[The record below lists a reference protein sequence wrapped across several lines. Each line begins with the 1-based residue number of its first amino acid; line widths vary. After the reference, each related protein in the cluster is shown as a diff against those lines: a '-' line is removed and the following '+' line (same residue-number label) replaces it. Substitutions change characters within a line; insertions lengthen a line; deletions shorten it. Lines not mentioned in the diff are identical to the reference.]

1 MTFSLLYVSP
11 VFTVNAQQFSKVTPE
26 EIAEKALADF
36 KVSDS
41 EVDYSI
47 VALESEQPKIGAYN
61 VVEEEKEYAVRV
73 DTVEGNQVKSDL
85 YIPYTETEDGNLK
98 NTFALAAG
106 KESHLNKSNLFKDS
120 NCTIKIV
127 LYSTR
132 FTLTNQTTDTRY
144 YWKTCNAQAIWTGS
158 GTVTKMNV
166 RVHVVGDLYHYD
178 NSTGK
183 LGNRIETGYSWYLES
198 RNITNS
204 YKNTYY
210 SSSTLLGSNS
220 GRAIDLQPSPL
231 YEISGVCFFSYK
243 NSKGNIVSN
252 KIPVAFNKLS

>member
-1 MTFSLLYVSP
+1 
-11 VFTVNAQQFSKVTPE
+11 
-26 EIAEKALADF
+26 
-36 KVSDS
+36 
-41 EVDYSI
+41 
-47 VALESEQPKIGAYN
+47 
-61 VVEEEKEYAVRV
+61 
-73 DTVEGNQVKSDL
+73 
-85 YIPYTETEDGNLK
+85 
-98 NTFALAAG
+98 
-106 KESHLNKSNLFKDS
+106 
-120 NCTIKIV
+120 
-127 LYSTR
+127 
-132 FTLTNQTTDTRY
+132 
-144 YWKTCNAQAIWTGS
+144 
-158 GTVTKMNV
+158 MNV
-166 RVHVVGDLYHYD
+166 RVHVVEDLYHYD